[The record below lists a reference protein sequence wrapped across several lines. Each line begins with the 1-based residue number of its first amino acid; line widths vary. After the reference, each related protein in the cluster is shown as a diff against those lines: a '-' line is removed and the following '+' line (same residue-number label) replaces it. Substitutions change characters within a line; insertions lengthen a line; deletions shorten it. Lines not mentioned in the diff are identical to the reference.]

1 MSNILEHN
9 RNIFDFI
16 LNRENYW
23 DFHLSTNYRTGGN
36 LNEGLTTHCLSS
48 FIDFNNPECV
58 FMDKAYSL
66 SDYRWEN
73 AVNKGVTLNSI
84 GYTGV
89 DNGYVSFDKDSIT
102 NHEFLRLFT
111 NSSLSIEKDDLR
123 FTLNKVNGNNML
135 YDYSNNIAVNDG
147 IGVARLRGGFYQG
160 FFKTKCSDYQVLPSN
175 IDNGITIE
183 ITLNKCG
190 DYITDK
196 RLLNTVHPSNEG
208 MFFFIGTRAENKW
221 IKNYTTEYSNEIDNS
236 KYFKDGYTKDD
247 FYIKEHMNDQYI
259 KEIDDTIINTEYM
272 KQPEECK
279 IGNYLSD
286 DYSEDGYFDN
296 ENKCDIYHNYFMDG
310 YLNDNDESINDDDF
324 TTEEGYDIY
333 QPNIEEIRTDN
344 KFITYNHTKDGLDIN
359 KDDGKNE
366 TILYNVKC
374 PEMENYFT
382 LFNRA
387 DKGCTTENID
397 SLLKIESKKYSVNND
412 IANNALGF
420 RITDDGRIGYRYLIK
435 DCDNEKGL
443 GIIEE
448 YTNSH
453 IIDNDKWYTVSV
465 TLHKCS
471 VDKMKLFFYC
481 NGKLKM
487 ISKEIP
493 ILRLH
498 ELNDLYSKQEG
509 VPYNISIGGGTQ
521 GLCDVIYPLYRDN
534 PSIVYP
540 LEKYFAG
547 SFIGDIRLFRFYSC
561 ELNGSEI
568 ENNYKNDII

>member
-9 RNIFDFI
+9 RNIFDI
-16 LNRENYW
+16 VLNKENYW

-89 DNGYVSFDKDSIT
+89 DNGYISFDKDSIT

-183 ITLNKCG
+183 MTLNKCG

-196 RLLNTVHPSNEG
+196 RLLNTVHPSNDG

-221 IKNYTTEYSNEIDNS
+221 IKNYTTEYSNSTDNS
-236 KYFKDGYTKDD
+236 KYVKDD
-247 FYIKEHMNDQYI
+247 YVKNKIIDNPTTNEQYTT
-259 KEIDDTIINTEYM
+259 ESDTAIDSEYM
-272 KQPEECK
+272 KDDKVCK
-279 IGNYLSD
+279 GKVYLSNGYVKD
-286 DYSEDGYFDN
+286 DYLDEN
-296 ENKCDIYHNYFMDG
+296 NKCDIYNNYFLNG
-310 YLNDNDESINDDDF
+310 YLNNDDVINNNEF
-324 TTEEGYDIY
+324 KTEEGYDVY
-333 QPNIEEIRTDN
+333 QPNIEEIKTDN
-344 KFITYNHTKDGLDIN
+344 KFITYNRTKDGLDIDS
-359 KDDGKNE
+359 DDGNTE
-366 TILYNVKC
+366 TVLYNIKY
-374 PEMENYFT
+374 PELANYFT
-382 LFNRA
+382 LFNRT
-387 DKGCTTENID
+387 DDGYTIENID
-397 SLLKIESKKYSVNND
+397 SLLKTEGKKYSVAKD
-412 IANNALGF
+412 IIDNALGF
-420 RITDDGRIGYRYLIK
+420 RITSDGRLGYRYLTR
-435 DCDNEKGL
+435 DCDNDN
-443 GIIEE
+443 GIGVIEE
-448 YTNSH
+448 YTDVPV
-453 IIDNDKWYTVSV
+453 IENDKWYTITV
-465 TLHKCS
+465 TIEKCS
-471 VDKMKLFFYC
+471 NDKMRLSFYC
-481 NGKLKM
+481 NGKLKL

-493 ILRLH
+493 IIELR

-509 VPYNISIGGGTQ
+509 VPYNISVGGGTQ

-534 PSIVYP
+534 PLVVYP
-540 LEKYFAG
+540 IEQYFAG
-547 SFIGDIRLFRFYSC
+547 SFIGDIRMFRFYSC
-561 ELNGSEI
+561 KLNHDEI
-568 ENNYKNDII
+568 LNNYENDII